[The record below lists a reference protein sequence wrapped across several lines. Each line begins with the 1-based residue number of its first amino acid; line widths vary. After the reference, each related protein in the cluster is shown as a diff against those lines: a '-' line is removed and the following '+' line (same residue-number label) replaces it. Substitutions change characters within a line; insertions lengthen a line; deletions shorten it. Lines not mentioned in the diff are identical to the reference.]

1 MDTKKLRQKI
11 LDLAIHGKLVPQD
24 PNDEPA
30 SVLLERIKAEKE
42 RLIKEGKIKRSM
54 KSAKTSDTPHYE
66 NVPFEV
72 PDNWVWT
79 TLGEICLFL
88 SRGKSPKYSD
98 TDKTYPVFA
107 QKCNLKEGGIS
118 LEQARFLDPSTI
130 CKWSEEYRLK
140 TGDVL
145 VNSTG
150 TGTVGRTRLFH
161 EGYLKNYPFVVP
173 DSHVS
178 VIRTTNEVKSEF
190 VFAYISS
197 QLIQQYLEDNLAG
210 STNQKEL
217 YIGVLSDLSFP
228 LPPLAEQHRIVAEI
242 ERWFSLIDQIEQCK
256 TDLHTAIKQTKSKI
270 LDLAIHGK
278 LVPQDPNDEPAIELL
293 KRINPDFTPCDNG
306 QYGKIPQGWILAKL
320 GDLFDAVSAKRVL
333 KSEWR
338 TKGVPF
344 YRAREIVK
352 LSEYNK
358 VNNEL
363 FIEDKHYDKL
373 KNRYGVPASGDI
385 MLSAVGTIGKCYIVK
400 ESDKFYYKDASVLCL
415 KNHHKLSSMYF
426 SMLFSSS
433 FIEEQIKEYSKGT
446 TVDTITLEKLKSYI
460 VPLPPLAEQQRIV
473 QKIEELFSVL
483 DNIQKALEV

>member
-1 MDTKKLRQKI
+1 M
-11 LDLAIHGKLVPQD
+11 
-24 PNDEPA
+24 
-30 SVLLERIKAEKE
+30 
-42 RLIKEGKIKRSM
+42 
-54 KSAKTSDTPHYE
+54 
-66 NVPFEV
+66 PFEV
-72 PDNWVWT
+72 PEGWVWT
-79 TLGEICLFL
+79 TLEEICLFL

-118 LEQARFLDPSTI
+118 LEQARFLDPATI

-161 EGYLKNYPFVVP
+161 EGYLKNHPFVVP

-228 LPPLAEQHRIVAEI
+228 LPPLAEQHRIVVEI
-242 ERWFSLIDQIEQCK
+242 ERWFSLIDIIETGK
-256 TDLHTAIKQTKSKI
+256 DDLQTAIKQTKSKI

-306 QYGKIPQGWILAKL
+306 HYPQLPDGWCYSTIKEVFIINPRNKVDDDVEVGFVPMANITDGYNNTFKYEKKRWGKIKTGFTHFADGDIAVAKISPCLENRKSVVLKGLPNGIGAGTTELHVFRSQFMDIQYGLYFFKSDYFISQCVGSFN
-320 GDLFDAVSAKRVL
+320 GVVGQQRVSKN
-333 KSEWR
+333 
-338 TKGVPF
+338 
-344 YRAREIVK
+344 I
-352 LSEYNK
+352 
-358 VNNEL
+358 
-363 FIEDKHYDKL
+363 IEDIIIAIPPI
-373 KNRYGVPASGDI
+373 N
-385 MLSAVGTIGKCYIVK
+385 
-400 ESDKFYYKDASVLCL
+400 
-415 KNHHKLSSMYF
+415 
-426 SMLFSSS
+426 
-433 FIEEQIKEYSKGT
+433 EQK
-446 TVDTITLEKLKSYI
+446 
-460 VPLPPLAEQQRIV
+460 RIV
-473 QKIEELFSVL
+473 YTISKIFAQL
-483 DNIQKALEV
+483 DIIMGSL

>member
-1 MDTKKLRQKI
+1 MYNGRFLSQLCISTERFECLIHVLELRRGFF
-11 LDLAIHGKLVPQD
+11 LSLTL
-24 PNDEPA
+24 
-30 SVLLERIKAEKE
+30 
-42 RLIKEGKIKRSM
+42 
-54 KSAKTSDTPHYE
+54 SDTPHYE

-72 PDNWVWT
+72 PGNWVWT
-79 TLGEICLFL
+79 TLEEICLFL

-130 CKWSEEYRLK
+130 CKWSEEYKLK

-161 EGYLKNYPFVVP
+161 ESYLKNYLFVVP

-178 VIRTTNEVKSEF
+178 VIRTTSEVKSEF

-228 LPPLAEQHRIVAEI
+228 LPPLTEQQRIVVEI
-242 ERWFSLIDQIEQCK
+242 KKWFELIDQIEQGK
-256 TDLHTAIKQTKSKI
+256 TDLQAVIKQTKSKI

-278 LVPQDPNDEPAIELL
+278 LVPQDLNDEPASELL

-306 QYGKIPQGWILAKL
+306 HYAQVPDGWTVAPMQILCSLVDGDKQNGIERTNLDVKYLRGERDAKNLTSGKYVTANSLLILVDGENSGEVFRTPIDGYQGSTFKQLLINGNMNEEYVLQVINLHRKVLRESKVGSAIPHLNKKL
-320 GDLFDAVSAKRVL
+320 FKAI
-333 KSEWR
+333 E
-338 TKGVPF
+338 VP
-344 YRAREIVK
+344 I
-352 LSEYNK
+352 
-358 VNNEL
+358 
-363 FIEDKHYDKL
+363 
-373 KNRYGVPASGDI
+373 PP
-385 MLSAVGTIGKCYIVK
+385 
-400 ESDKFYYKDASVLCL
+400 YK
-415 KNHHKLSSMYF
+415 
-426 SMLFSSS
+426 
-433 FIEEQIKEYSKGT
+433 
-446 TVDTITLEKLKSYI
+446 
-460 VPLPPLAEQQRIV
+460 EQQRII
-473 QKIEELFSVL
+473 KAINNAFMAL
-483 DNIQKALEV
+483 DIIKESL

>member
-42 RLIKEGKIKRSM
+42 RLIKEGKIKKSK

-66 NVPFEV
+66 NLPFKVPEGWCITDIGELLINRDGERKPV
-72 PDNWVWT
+72 SLAIRSKQKNKVYDYYGAVGVIDKVDNY
-79 TLGEICLFL
+79 LFDECLLLIGEDGANLL
-88 SRGKSPKYSD
+88 SRNKNNAFLADGKYWVNNHAHVLDTIDKFILSYVAIVINSMKLDDYITGSAQPK
-98 TDKTYPVFA
+98 
-107 QKCNLKEGGIS
+107 L
-118 LEQARFLDPSTI
+118 
-130 CKWSEEYRLK
+130 
-140 TGDVL
+140 
-145 VNSTG
+145 
-150 TGTVGRTRLFH
+150 
-161 EGYLKNYPFVVP
+161 
-173 DSHVS
+173 
-178 VIRTTNEVKSEF
+178 
-190 VFAYISS
+190 S
-197 QLIQQYLEDNLAG
+197 QDNL
-210 STNQKEL
+210 NK
-217 YIGVLSDLSFP
+217 IPIF
-228 LPPLAEQHRIVAEI
+228 LPPLNEQKRIMTEL
-242 ERWFSLIDQIEQCK
+242 ERWFALIDQIDQGK
-256 TDLHTAIKQTKSKI
+256 VDLQETIKQTKSKI

-293 KRINPDFTPCDNG
+293 TRINPDFTPCDNG

-460 VPLPPLAEQQRIV
+460 VPLPPLAEQERIV

-483 DNIQKALEV
+483 DNIQNALEV

>member
-42 RLIKEGKIKRSM
+42 RLIKEGKIKRCK
-54 KSAKTSDTPHYE
+54 KSSKTFDTPHYQQD
-66 NVPFEV
+66 VPFEV
-72 PDNWVWT
+72 PENWVWT

-130 CKWSEEYRLK
+130 CKWSEEYKLK

-161 EGYLKNYPFVVP
+161 ESYLKHYPFVVP

-178 VIRTTNEVKSEF
+178 VIRTASEIKSEF

-197 QLIQQYLEDNLAG
+197 KLIQEYLEDNLAG

-228 LPPLAEQHRIVAEI
+228 LPPFAEQQRIVKEI
-242 ERWFSLIDQIEQCK
+242 EYWFILIDQIEQDK
-256 TDLHTAIKQTKSKI
+256 SNLQTVIKQAKSKI

-278 LVPQDPNDEPAIELL
+278 LVPQDPNDEPASELL
-293 KRINPDFTPCDNG
+293 KRINPKVEITCDNG
-306 QYGKIPQGWILAKL
+306 HYENLPDSWCLTDIKSIFTINPKNKVADDVIAGFVPMINIADGYSNEFIFESKLWGDIKKGFTHFADGDIVVAKISPCLENRKSVIVTSLPNGIGAGTTELFVFRSQCVLPEYGLYFFKSDSFINNCAGTFNGVVGQQRVSKSIIENIKFPLSPISEQRRIVDAVHKVFAKL
-320 GDLFDAVSAKRVL
+320 DA
-333 KSEWR
+333 
-338 TKGVPF
+338 
-344 YRAREIVK
+344 
-352 LSEYNK
+352 
-358 VNNEL
+358 
-363 FIEDKHYDKL
+363 
-373 KNRYGVPASGDI
+373 I
-385 MLSAVGTIGKCYIVK
+385 MENL
-400 ESDKFYYKDASVLCL
+400 
-415 KNHHKLSSMYF
+415 
-426 SMLFSSS
+426 
-433 FIEEQIKEYSKGT
+433 
-446 TVDTITLEKLKSYI
+446 
-460 VPLPPLAEQQRIV
+460 
-473 QKIEELFSVL
+473 
-483 DNIQKALEV
+483 

>member
-1 MDTKKLRQKI
+1 M
-11 LDLAIHGKLVPQD
+11 
-24 PNDEPA
+24 
-30 SVLLERIKAEKE
+30 
-42 RLIKEGKIKRSM
+42 
-54 KSAKTSDTPHYE
+54 
-66 NVPFEV
+66 PFEV
-72 PDNWVWT
+72 PEGWVWT
-79 TLGEICLFL
+79 TLEEICLFL

-130 CKWSEEYRLK
+130 CKWSEEYKLK

-161 EGYLKNYPFVVP
+161 EGCLKNYPFVVP

-178 VIRTTNEVKSEF
+178 VIRTTSEVKSEF

-228 LPPLAEQHRIVAEI
+228 LPPLAEQHRIVDEI
-242 ERWFSLIDQIEQCK
+242 EKWFSLIDIIENGK
-256 TDLHTAIKQTKSKI
+256 SDLQATIKQTKSKI

-306 QYGKIPQGWILAKL
+306 HYAQLPFEAPQDWSWTTLGKIGKWQSGSTPNRLNKDYYNGNIPWLKT
-320 GDLFDAVSAKRVL
+320 GDLNNGYITHIPESITEKAL
-333 KSEWR
+333 
-338 TKGVPF
+338 
-344 YRAREIVK
+344 
-352 LSEYNK
+352 
-358 VNNEL
+358 NEL
-363 FIEDKHYDKL
+363 L
-373 KNRYGVPASGDI
+373 
-385 MLSAVGTIGKCYIVK
+385 
-400 ESDKFYYKDASVLCL
+400 
-415 KNHHKLSSMYF
+415 
-426 SMLFSSS
+426 
-433 FIEEQIKEYSKGT
+433 
-446 TVDTITLEKLKSYI
+446 
-460 VPLPPLAEQQRIV
+460 
-473 QKIEELFSVL
+473 
-483 DNIQKALEV
+483 

>member
-1 MDTKKLRQKI
+1 M
-11 LDLAIHGKLVPQD
+11 
-24 PNDEPA
+24 
-30 SVLLERIKAEKE
+30 
-42 RLIKEGKIKRSM
+42 
-54 KSAKTSDTPHYE
+54 
-66 NVPFEV
+66 PFEV
-72 PDNWVWT
+72 PSGWVWT
-79 TLGEICLFL
+79 TLEETLELVSGQDFPPEKYNVNIAGIPYIIGASNIENEQLVINRWTEFPSVYSHLNDLLVVCKGAGV
-88 SRGKSPKYSD
+88 GKM
-98 TDKTYPVFA
+98 A
-107 QKCNLKEGGIS
+107 INNI
-118 LEQARFLDPSTI
+118 
-130 CKWSEEYRLK
+130 
-140 TGDVL
+140 
-145 VNSTG
+145 
-150 TGTVGRTRLFH
+150 GTVHIARQIQAVRSYTNCTNIRYIKNVVKNDIESIVSKANGLIP
-161 EGYLKNYPFVVP
+161 GLK
-173 DSHVS
+173 
-178 VIRTTNEVKSEF
+178 R
-190 VFAYISS
+190 
-197 QLIQQYLEDNLAG
+197 
-210 STNQKEL
+210 EL
-217 YIGVLSDLSFP
+217 LLSLQIP
-228 LPPLAEQHRIVAEI
+228 LPPLAEQQRIVTEI
-242 ERWFSLIDQIEQCK
+242 DKWFAIIDQIERDK
-256 TDLHTAIKQTKSKI
+256 VDLQATIKQVKSKI

-306 QYGKIPQGWILAKL
+306 HYGKIPQGWILAKL

>member
-42 RLIKEGKIKRSM
+42 RLIKEGKIKGSK
-54 KSAKTSDTPHYE
+54 KSAKTSDTPHYQQD
-66 NVPFEV
+66 VPHEV
-72 PDNWVWT
+72 PENWVWT

-130 CKWSEEYRLK
+130 CKWSEEYKLK

-161 EGYLKNYPFVVP
+161 ESYLKHYPFAVP

-178 VIRTTNEVKSEF
+178 VIRTASEIKSEF

-197 QLIQQYLEDNLAG
+197 KLIQEYLEDNLAG

-228 LPPLAEQHRIVAEI
+228 LPPFAEQQRIVKEI
-242 ERWFSLIDQIEQCK
+242 EYWFALIDQIEQDK
-256 TDLHTAIKQTKSKI
+256 SDLQTAIRQTKSKI

-278 LVPQDPNDEPAIELL
+278 LVPQNPNDEPASELL
-293 KRINPDFTPCDNG
+293 KRINPKAEITCDNG
-306 QYGKIPQGWILAKL
+306 HYPVGWIDVIL
-320 GDLFDAVSAKRVL
+320 GDIFYHNTGKALNSSNKEGVLRNYLTTSNVYWNQFDLSLVKQM
-333 KSEWR
+333 
-338 TKGVPF
+338 PF
-344 YRAREIVK
+344 RD
-352 LSEYNK
+352 
-358 VNNEL
+358 NEL
-363 FIEDKHYDKL
+363 EKCTVQKGDL
-373 KNRYGVPASGDI
+373 LVCEGGDI
-385 MLSAVGTIGKCYIVK
+385 GRSAIWNFDYNICIQNHIHRLRPKGDLNVL
-400 ESDKFYYKDASVLCL
+400 FYYYVLRFL
-415 KNHHKLSSMYF
+415 KEHNRIGGKGIGLLGLSSNELHKIGM
-426 SMLFSSS
+426 
-433 FIEEQIKEYSKGT
+433 
-446 TVDTITLEKLKSYI
+446 
-460 VPLPPLAEQQRIV
+460 PLPPRKEQDRIV
-473 QKIEELFSVL
+473 LKIEELFSVF
-483 DNIQKALEV
+483 DNIQNALEA

>member
-42 RLIKEGKIKRSM
+42 RLVKEGKIKKSK

-66 NVPFEV
+66 NLPFKVPEGWCITDIGELLINRDGERKPV
-72 PDNWVWT
+72 SLAIRSKQKNKVYDYYGAVGVIDKVDNY
-79 TLGEICLFL
+79 LFDECLLLIGEDGANLL
-88 SRGKSPKYSD
+88 SRNKNNAFLADGKYWVNNHAHVLDTIDKFILSYVAIVINSMKLDDYITGSAQPK
-98 TDKTYPVFA
+98 
-107 QKCNLKEGGIS
+107 L
-118 LEQARFLDPSTI
+118 
-130 CKWSEEYRLK
+130 
-140 TGDVL
+140 
-145 VNSTG
+145 
-150 TGTVGRTRLFH
+150 
-161 EGYLKNYPFVVP
+161 
-173 DSHVS
+173 
-178 VIRTTNEVKSEF
+178 
-190 VFAYISS
+190 S
-197 QLIQQYLEDNLAG
+197 QDNL
-210 STNQKEL
+210 NK
-217 YIGVLSDLSFP
+217 IPIF
-228 LPPLAEQHRIVAEI
+228 LPPLNEQKRIMTEL
-242 ERWFSLIDQIEQCK
+242 ERWFALIDQIDQGK
-256 TDLHTAIKQTKSKI
+256 VDLQETIKQTKSKI

-293 KRINPDFTPCDNG
+293 TRINPDFTPCDNG

-460 VPLPPLAEQQRIV
+460 VPLPPLAEQERIV

-483 DNIQKALEV
+483 DNIQNALEV